1 MAGMQSGLWSVHGGN
16 RLVPEQLINSSAA
29 NLIHADVHTVARM
42 KKPKKSNGDLHLY
55 QLHAFEIGGSKKYLS
70 HTYDVVIVAAPL
82 YDDISGIQFEKLP
95 TKVVK
100 PPQHF
105 HKTVTTLVKGW
116 PNATMFG
123 YRAVANMP
131 ELVLT
136 SKDGLF
142 FSSLGRQ
149 TAVDFK
155 LGDEGSKNEDPKDV
169 TSSVP
174 VWKVFSQ
181 AVLTTEQLNK
191 LFLSYN
197 DVRVIDWAAYPKYS
211 TNADYFPPFELG
223 LQLYYTNGMEMASS
237 TMETCVI
244 SGRNVALLAYN
255 RWFDKNDKIDS
266 FSDGRKEKDEL

>member
-16 RLVPEQLINSSAA
+16 RLVPEQLINSSGA
-29 NLIHADVHTVARM
+29 NVIYADVHTVARM
-42 KKPKKSNGDLHLY
+42 KKPRKSDGDLHLY
-55 QLHAFEIGGSKKYLS
+55 QLQAFEIGGSKKYLS

-82 YDDISGIQFEKLP
+82 HDGIAGIQFEKLP
-95 TKVVK
+95 QKVIK

-131 ELVLT
+131 EQVLT

-155 LGDEGSKNEDPKDV
+155 LRGTTPSGDEGS
-169 TSSVP
+169 SSVP

-181 AVLTTEQLNK
+181 QVLTTEQLSQ

-211 TNADYFPPFELG
+211 TNADDLPGFELG
-223 LQLYYTNGMEMASS
+223 LQLYYANGMEMASS

-244 SGRNVALLAYN
+244 SGRNVALLVYN
-255 RWFDKNDKIDS
+255 RWFDKNDKIDGI
-266 FSDGRKEKDEL
+266 SDGLKEKDEL